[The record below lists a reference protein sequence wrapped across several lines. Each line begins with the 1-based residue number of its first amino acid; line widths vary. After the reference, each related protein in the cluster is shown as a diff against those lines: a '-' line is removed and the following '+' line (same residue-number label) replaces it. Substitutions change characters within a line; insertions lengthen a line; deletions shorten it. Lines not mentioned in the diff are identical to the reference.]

1 MDGNW
6 GGTAGISE
14 MLLQSQDGFINMLP
28 ALPDEWQSGSLH
40 GFKVR
45 GGATADIQGIYTFGP
60 FIGRESRNFVRL
72 SFFRYL
78 CVFKFTD
85 L

>member
-1 MDGNW
+1 MPGTFPNLFCSHPPFQMDGNW

-45 GGATADIQGIYTFGP
+45 G
-60 FIGRESRNFVRL
+60 V
-72 SFFRYL
+72 
-78 CVFKFTD
+78 
-85 L
+85 